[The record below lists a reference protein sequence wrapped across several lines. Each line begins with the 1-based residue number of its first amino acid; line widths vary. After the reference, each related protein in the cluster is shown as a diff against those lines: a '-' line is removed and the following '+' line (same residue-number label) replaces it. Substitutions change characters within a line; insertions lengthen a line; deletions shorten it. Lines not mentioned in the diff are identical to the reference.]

1 VNAAEQARL
10 IERKRRDREDELLLL
25 LLLLCDDARRDTAVM
40 LAHGK
45 SYADVIANDLAP
57 GVNAIARTA
66 ALAHADAYRRF
77 GKIAGVTVPRDAA
90 GPLDVLARQY
100 EPGAR
105 AAVDAMTQ
113 SLTQAVAD
121 ITAKFPDESPKL
133 LAKSAFD
140 NAGYT
145 KDKPH
150 NLDFGAERAIV
161 LASNVGMLQAAR
173 QVSDAERRGGVELPT
188 RQMIGLRHHSVIDD
202 RTTDICLDRHN
213 LTLPVDDPFW
223 FFNVPPLHPRCRSI
237 LLPVVGAY
245 EADTVLPSVPP
256 APGWGLFPQG
266 FFAQFGLAA

>member
-1 VNAAEQARL
+1 VTIEEQNRQAAL
-10 IERKRRDREDELLLL
+10 IERKRREKEDELLLL

-45 SYADVIANDLAP
+45 AYADVIANDLAP

-113 SLTQAVAD
+113 SLVQAVAD

-133 LAKSAFD
+133 LAKSAF
-140 NAGYT
+140 
-145 KDKPH
+145 
-150 NLDFGAERAIV
+150 R
-161 LASNVGMLQAAR
+161 
-173 QVSDAERRGGVELPT
+173 
-188 RQMIGLRHHSVIDD
+188 
-202 RTTDICLDRHN
+202 
-213 LTLPVDDPFW
+213 
-223 FFNVPPLHPRCRSI
+223 
-237 LLPVVGAY
+237 
-245 EADTVLPSVPP
+245 
-256 APGWGLFPQG
+256 
-266 FFAQFGLAA
+266 